1 MAPNSPA
8 ARRVALRL
16 LANGRA
22 PGTAASERPDPVAAT
37 DEMFRRLAGEL
48 TRWFGPFGYHAL
60 FSRALAEAR
69 SHHPALDNVRIHSAN
84 EPSLEG
90 LAESIARYGTDA
102 VTEGIIAM
110 LMAFIDLLIRLIGED
125 MALKLLDQPA
135 PLGGPEADV
144 PEQGGA
150 S

>member
-16 LANGRA
+16 LARGGA
-22 PGTAASERPDPVAAT
+22 PGAAASEGSDPVAAT
-37 DEMFRRLAGEL
+37 DETFRRLGGEL

-60 FSRALAEAR
+60 VSRALAEAKKD
-69 SHHPALDNVRIHSAN
+69 HPALDDVRVHSAQ
-84 EPSLEG
+84 EPTLEG
-90 LAESIARYGTDA
+90 LAESIARHGSDA

-110 LMAFIDLLIRLIGED
+110 LMAFIDLLCRLIGED
-125 MALKLLDQPA
+125 MAFKLLDQPV
-135 PLGGPEADV
+135 PLHGPEADA
-144 PEQGGA
+144 PEEGGA